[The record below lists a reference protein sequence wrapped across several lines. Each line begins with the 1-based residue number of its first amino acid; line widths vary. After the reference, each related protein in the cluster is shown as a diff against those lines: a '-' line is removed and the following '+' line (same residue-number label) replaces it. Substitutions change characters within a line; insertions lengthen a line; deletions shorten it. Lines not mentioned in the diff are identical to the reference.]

1 MKVILSCSLCLIL
14 SCAAQS
20 ASDPTRPDAAMIEAA
35 ALSEVDTEVTEP
47 NVKFRLGLIKQ
58 VQGEHM
64 ALINGVS
71 VKQGDE
77 IEGYQV
83 LSINRQQVVLQRA
96 NERLTLNLFKAMK
109 TQ

>member
-1 MKVILSCSLCLIL
+1 MKVILSCSLCLVL
-14 SCAAQS
+14 SCAVQS

-35 ALSEVDTEVTEP
+35 ALSEADAKVTEP
-47 NVKFRLGLIKQ
+47 AVKLKLGLIKE
-58 VQGEHM
+58 VEGEYR

-71 VKQGDE
+71 VQRGDE

-83 LSINRQQVVLQRA
+83 LSINGQQAVLQRA
-96 NERLTLNLFKAMK
+96 NERLILNLFKAMK